1 MEISRVLLQIWEFL
15 QQWYWIP
22 LLLIYGG
29 VLTTI
34 LLGNG
39 NPTKTK
45 AWILVIIF
53 IPIVGIIL
61 YYFFGQKFKK
71 EKYFKSLDIK
81 STLEIKRNWDSFNL
95 FSKAEFD
102 FIRENVG
109 VQSEVFQLLNHTY
122 SSPPMLNNK
131 VTLLK
136 NGEEKFPK
144 FLDAIRNA
152 KHHIHLEYYIF
163 NEDDIGNEI
172 INLLIK
178 KSEEGVI
185 VRITTDDFGSPK
197 FNKNALKRFENT
209 NVNYQTFL
217 PVHFNSLADSNFRN
231 HRKILIVDGKT
242 AFIGGINISDKYI
255 NNGKFDLY
263 WRDTSVMIEGDAV
276 NFLQLR
282 FWMNWAMVSGEKFIV
297 NDYDYLPIQP
307 NNIGKSLVG
316 FAFTSPGS
324 EVQSAVESMILAIFL
339 AKKKVRLT
347 TPYFI
352 PSEEFDSAL
361 KIAMNRGV
369 EVELI
374 LPKKGD
380 SLIVQEASMSF
391 LIRLMK
397 QGLKVYLYEKG
408 FIHAKTISIDEDIA
422 FVGTVNLDNRSF
434 YINFEITT
442 VIHDVDFIKEL
453 NSHFE
458 IDKVDSSILTYN
470 LWKNQPIYRRA
481 FASICRLLAPLL

>member
-1 MEISRVLLQIWEFL
+1 MEIDVVIVQIWDFL
-15 QQWYWIP
+15 KQWYWIP
-22 LLLIYGG
+22 LFLIYGA

-34 LLGNG
+34 LLANG

-53 IPIVGIIL
+53 LPIVGIFL

-71 EKYFKSLDIK
+71 EKYFKFLDNK
-81 STLEIKRNWDSFNL
+81 GTLEIKRNWDLFNQ
-95 FSKAEFD
+95 FSKAEFEV
-102 FIRENVG
+102 IESKIG
-109 VQSEVFQLLNHTY
+109 GQAEVFKLLNHIY
-122 SSPPMLNNK
+122 SSPPMLNSK
-131 VTLLK
+131 VHLLK

-144 FLDAIRNA
+144 FLDAIKNA

-163 NEDDIGNEI
+163 EEDDIGNEI
-172 INLLIK
+172 IDLLIK
-178 KSEEGVI
+178 KSKEGII
-185 VRITTDDFGSPK
+185 VRMSIDDFGSPK
-197 FNKNALKRFENT
+197 LNKNAEKRFKNT
-209 NVNYQTFL
+209 DVKFHSFL
-217 PVHFNSLADSNFRN
+217 PVHFSSLADSNFRN
-231 HRKILIVDGKT
+231 HRKILIVDGEK

-255 NNGKFDLY
+255 NNGKNDLY
-263 WRDTSVMIEGDAV
+263 WRDTSVMIEGNAV

-282 FWMNWAMVSGEKFIV
+282 FWMDWSLTTGERFRV
-297 NDYDYLPIQP
+297 NDYDYLPIKST
-307 NNIGKSLVG
+307 NIGQSLVS
-316 FAFTSPGS
+316 FAFSSPGS

-352 PSEEFDSAL
+352 PSEEFESAL
-361 KIAMNRGV
+361 RIAINRGV

-374 LPKKGD
+374 LPKVGD
-380 SLIVQEASMSF
+380 SKIVQEASMSF
-391 LIRLMK
+391 LINLMK

-442 VIHDVDFIKEL
+442 VIHDVNFIKEL
-453 NSHFE
+453 NHHFE
-458 IDKVDSSILTYN
+458 IDKVDSTILTYK
-470 LWKNQPIYRRA
+470 LWKEEPIYCRA